1 MFFLA
6 LALAL
11 ASQGQPIAQPHLAL
25 VDANVIDVRTGDVT
39 TGATVVLQGG
49 KIVSIGAAAPP
60 SGVETIDLGGAYV
73 LPGLVDAHTHLDSL
87 EQAERALRS
96 GVTTVRGA
104 SVGSYRD
111 VVIGEMTEAGI
122 LWAGISRLR
131 TPYIGSGVLA
141 DARLMHLAVPIETEG
156 LEDARAGEYR
166 ERRARHHAWDRP
178 RGAPTTDPR
187 EQVYT
192 SEQLQVVVDEAAK
205 HGISVLCHAHGDEG
219 ARAAVLAG
227 VRSIDHG
234 TYMSDETLRLM
245 KEKGTYF
252 VPTYTT
258 MIDLIEPGGDYDNP
272 VVKIRGLHM
281 LPHIEETIERAHAM
295 GIPIVTGADTSYGP
309 ESVVRI
315 TIEMVNFV
323 KLGMTPLEAI
333 RSATLVATEMLG
345 ISDRT
350 GVLDVGMEADILVVS
365 GNPLEDIRAVQDVIV
380 VVSNGRVGLN
390 RLPFAK
396 N

>member
-60 SGVETIDLGGAYV
+60 SGA
-73 LPGLVDAHTHLDSL
+73 
-87 EQAERALRS
+87 
-96 GVTTVRGA
+96 
-104 SVGSYRD
+104 
-111 VVIGEMTEAGI
+111 
-122 LWAGISRLR
+122 
-131 TPYIGSGVLA
+131 
-141 DARLMHLAVPIETEG
+141 
-156 LEDARAGEYR
+156 
-166 ERRARHHAWDRP
+166 
-178 RGAPTTDPR
+178 
-187 EQVYT
+187 
-192 SEQLQVVVDEAAK
+192 
-205 HGISVLCHAHGDEG
+205 
-219 ARAAVLAG
+219 
-227 VRSIDHG
+227 
-234 TYMSDETLRLM
+234 
-245 KEKGTYF
+245 
-252 VPTYTT
+252 
-258 MIDLIEPGGDYDNP
+258 
-272 VVKIRGLHM
+272 
-281 LPHIEETIERAHAM
+281 ETIERAHAM